1 MIRVLAPMVVIPA
14 MALGL
19 ITPAFGTDKL
29 TEMERVELV
38 RNLTAEYA
46 TLKETL
52 PRTKKPLELEISG
65 KYDQAKWAALIREN
79 GPAARLGDQ
88 VQITKV
94 TLEHD
99 RILFDING
107 GLKNNKHWYDHV
119 EVGMG
124 GQTRPVGHG
133 DATATTG
140 TYIALEFH
148 KPLSELDS
156 AGVKK
161 LLAPLFDFEKH
172 SATALYSQELPPE
185 IKKAI
190 ADKRAEG
197 GMDRDQV
204 LMALGRPDHKSR
216 EVKDGDELEDW
227 IYGHPPGKMVFVTFN
242 GNKVV
247 KVKETYAGL
256 GAEAADPLDVPR

>member
-1 MIRVLAPMVVIPA
+1 MTRFLVSALAIVLALPCMGA
-14 MALGL
+14 SQL
-19 ITPAFGTDKL
+19 TDA
-29 TEMERVELV
+29 ERVDLV

-52 PRTKKPLELEISG
+52 PRSKKPLDLDFTG

-94 TLEHD
+94 TIEKE

-107 GLKNNKHWYDHV
+107 GIKNNKHWYDHV

-124 GQTRPVGHG
+124 NRTSPIGRG

-140 TYIALEFH
+140 TYVALNFH
-148 KPLSELDS
+148 RPLSELDS
-156 AGVKK
+156 AAVKK
-161 LLAPLFDFEKH
+161 LLAPILDFEKH
-172 SATALYSQELPPE
+172 SVTQLYSETLPPE
-185 IKKAI
+185 IRKAI
-190 ADKRAEG
+190 ADKRAKE

-204 LMALGRPDHKSR
+204 LLALGRPDHKSR
-216 EVKDGDELEDW
+216 ETKDGDEIEDW
-227 IYGHPPGKMVFVTFN
+227 IYGHPPGKMTFVRFN
-242 GNKVV
+242 GTKVA

-256 GAEAADPLDVPR
+256 GAEAAKPLEVPR

>member
-1 MIRVLAPMVVIPA
+1 MRSTIIPA
-14 MALGL
+14 LLCA
-19 ITPAFGTDKL
+19 ITAPAFSANTL
-29 TEMERVELV
+29 TEQERIDLV

-52 PRTKKPLELEISG
+52 PRTKKPLVLESDG
-65 KYDQAKWAALIREN
+65 KYDQAKWAGLIREN

-88 VQITKV
+88 VQITRV
-94 TLEHD
+94 TIERE

-124 GQTRPVGHG
+124 GPTRPIGHG
-133 DATATTG
+133 DATASTG
-140 TYIALEFH
+140 TYVALEFH
-148 KPLSELDS
+148 APLNELD
-156 AGVKK
+156 AAAVKK
-161 LLAPLFDFEKH
+161 LLSPLFDFEKH
-172 SATALYSQELPPE
+172 TATAIYSEQLAPE

-190 ADKRAEG
+190 ADKRAQD

-204 LMALGRPDHKSR
+204 LLALGRPDHKSR
-216 EVKDGDELEDW
+216 EVKDGDDIEDW

-242 GNKVV
+242 GNKVI

-256 GAEAADPLDVPR
+256 GAEAAQPIDVPR